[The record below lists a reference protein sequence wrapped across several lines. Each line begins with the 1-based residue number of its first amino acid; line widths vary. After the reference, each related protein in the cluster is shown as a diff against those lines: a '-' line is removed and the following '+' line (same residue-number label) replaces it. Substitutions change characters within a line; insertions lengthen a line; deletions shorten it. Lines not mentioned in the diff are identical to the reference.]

1 MATTEE
7 ASTSDGVEII
17 ATSAP
22 SVEVASTF
30 GLEESMETMETTE
43 TGNTTTTSQATPTT
57 QVIPLTINGNV
68 VPFALQFTPDK
79 EQEGGGGG
87 ATATDVTVEGNT
99 VVIPSNTPQISEEV
113 VIATQAEGGES
124 GGERNAIQIQLGGSG
139 QGFSIPASVSN
150 GIPIIN
156 LAGLASNLPIALL
169 AQQLQGSGEEG
180 EEPAIENQETTEDAN
195 KDNSGSVTQI
205 PLASLQNLQN
215 LLNLG
220 QASISIRPSS
230 APNTPGSPGAVPVLN
245 VNGQQFPL
253 FYTPP
258 TTRQQ
263 TKRSNCTCPNCIE
276 IQKTGERPKRRT
288 HVCHYANCGK
298 VYGKTSHLKAHLRT
312 HTGEKPYVCTWPLCD
327 RKFTRSDE
335 LHRHL
340 KTHTGEKNFQCKY
353 CDKKFMRSDH
363 LAKHTKIHFKNSP
376 QKLSTDPATVAVTIS
391 ALQDQQPSTVEQPIQ
406 SMAHLHGLSPSVT
419 INSEL
424 NTVVQNVASSI
435 AEGIS
440 HAELTAASETL
451 AQLAQGAVN
460 VAAELTVTQTYQS
473 DAAVQETLAAATN
486 GQEIVV
492 PQQFL
497 EAAAGDPSTT
507 ITQTY
512 QSDAAVQETLAAANE
527 QEIVV
532 AQQFLEATSAEGQPT
547 APQTVVEEQP
557 QEQVVSQP
565 TTAEEV
571 QGLLSELSQQTE
583 VASSLIQNTEVVQ

>member
-1 MATTEE
+1 MANAPEEETPIMDCMEVSTTPMTTILTTEITDTPAVVTSEEDVVMSQLNE
-7 ASTSDGVEII
+7 AAQVLATVGGTTTEVISSDSVDII

-22 SVEVASTF
+22 SVEVTGTF
-30 GLEESMETMETTE
+30 SLDENI
-43 TGNTTTTSQATPTT
+43 NTIDTTSDANGSNAVYVTSQSTPTT
-57 QVIPLTINGNV
+57 QIIPLTINGNV
-68 VPFALQFTPDK
+68 VPFTIQLAPGGNGNNVSKD
-79 EQEGGGGG
+79 QEG
-87 ATATDVTVEGNT
+87 TEVTVEGNT
-99 VVIPSNTPQISEEV
+99 VVIPSSTPQISEEV
-113 VIATQAEGGES
+113 VIATQADGGAEGN
-124 GGERNAIQIQLGGSG
+124 GERNILSNIQIQLGGGQTSG
-139 QGFSIPASVSN
+139 ISIPASVSN

-169 AQQLQGSGEEG
+169 AQQLQGVEGSGEE
-180 EEPAIENQETTEDAN
+180 EDQSIENQESNEEV
-195 KDNSGSVTQI
+195 KELQSSSGVAQI
-205 PLASLQNLQN
+205 PLASLQGLQN

-288 HVCHYANCGK
+288 HVCHYPGCGK

-353 CDKKFMRSDH
+353 CDKRFMRSDH

-376 QKLSTDPATVAVTIS
+376 QKLSTADPATIA
-391 ALQDQQPSTVEQPIQ
+391 
-406 SMAHLHGLSPSVT
+406 SVT

-424 NTVVQNVASSI
+424 NTVVQNV

-451 AQLAQGAVN
+451 AQLAQSAAN

-473 DAAVQETLAAATN
+473 DAAVQETLAGGS

-492 PQQFL
+492 TQQFL
-497 EAAAGDPSTT
+497 DVAAGTD
-507 ITQTY
+507 
-512 QSDAAVQETLAAANE
+512 
-527 QEIVV
+527 
-532 AQQFLEATSAEGQPT
+532 
-547 APQTVVEEQP
+547 
-557 QEQVVSQP
+557 P
-565 TTAEEV
+565 TTAME
-571 QGLLSELSQQTE
+571 Q
-583 VASSLIQNTEVVQ
+583 VAMEQVEAIPHLQ

>member
-406 SMAHLHGLSPSVT
+406 SMSHLHGLSPSVT

-497 EAAAGDPSTT
+497 EAATGDPSTT

-547 APQTVVEEQP
+547 APQSVVEEQP

>member
-497 EAAAGDPSTT
+497 EATTGDPSTT